1 MCSTKKSAVVL
12 VLIAAFLGAI
22 MTFAQRNENDAFILP
37 DTSSIEVQSNRHTM
51 PEPSGSTVKNR
62 LSTEGYEKK
71 MENERLEIWFN
82 EKIASIRVKDKASGY
97 IWGSLK
103 EEKPKNLNKT
113 WSSMANSLCTLEYFN
128 QKDSEKR
135 ISLYDKEVKATYK
148 WGKNNMKCLVDIESL
163 GIKIAFTMQLKGN
176 SLKFSVDEGSF
187 EETGDFKL
195 KSLYFVPFLGCTE
208 ADEVDGYI
216 FVPDGPGA
224 LIRFQESSQ
233 YISRFE
239 KKIYGNDMGID
250 LLSEA
255 NDLMASRPNDYLVEV
270 PQITMPV
277 FGLVHGAK
285 QNAVFAVVEKGIEYA
300 TIVANVAGM
309 VTDYNW
315 VTARFD
321 YRQMYMHPTTKEGNG
336 VYKPQ
341 DEANRINP
349 EISFYFLSGDE
360 ADYSG
365 MAVLYRNMLKEK
377 GVLERERVDR
387 NIPLKIDVVGA
398 DVKKGFLFN
407 TLSVFTKTDEA
418 VGFVDELVE
427 DGINNLTMVY
437 QGWQKGGLNGSK
449 YGDLRFEK
457 KVGSLSDFEKLRDKI
472 KAGGGRFYLGINPI
486 TANKDQINAT
496 SHSATSLSR
505 TLVKFVRPNT
515 DVMYYENYVIKP
527 KLAANLVQE
536 SYKKLKG
543 FDLAFDQIGYRLY
556 ADYTRNKYVYRE
568 QTMDLFKQAL
578 SASGNEKAALNA
590 PNEYLLGQTGEYFD
604 MPTVCSQYLFETDT
618 VPFLPMVLKGSIDY
632 YAPYSNMGFYSNH
645 SILKMIEY
653 GTYPSFIVSG
663 SESYELEDTPLEDLF
678 SINFHDWKPIIKS
691 VYDKVDSALSS
702 VEGKAIVEHEALAQG
717 VAKVT
722 YEGGTAIYVNYNDK
736 DYVAGGIIVPAL
748 GYLVERG

>member
-1 MCSTKKSAVVL
+1 MVLVSIAVVFATII
-12 VLIAAFLGAI
+12 V
-22 MTFAQRNENDAFILP
+22 FAQKKEDNAFILP
-37 DTSSIEVQSNRHTM
+37 DTSIVEVKSNRHTM
-51 PEPSGSTVKNR
+51 PEPSGSTVKNL

-71 MENERLEIWFN
+71 IENERLEIWFN
-82 EKIASIRVKDKASGY
+82 EKIASIRIKDKTSGY

-113 WSSMANSLCTLEYFN
+113 WSAMANSILTLEYFN
-128 QKDSEKR
+128 QKDAEKR
-135 ISLYDKEVKATYK
+135 ISLYDREVKATYK
-148 WGKNNMKCLVDIESL
+148 WGKDNLKCLVDIKSL
-163 GIKIAFTMQLKGN
+163 GFKIEFTMQLMEN
-176 SLKFSVDEGSF
+176 RLKFSVDEGSF

-208 ADEVDGYI
+208 ADELDGYI

-224 LIRFQESSQ
+224 LIRYQKSSQ

-270 PQITMPV
+270 PQITIPV
-277 FGLVHGAK
+277 FGLVHGPK
-285 QNAVFAVVEKGIEYA
+285 QNAVFAVVENGIENT
-300 TIVANVAGM
+300 TIVASVAGM
-309 VTDYNW
+309 VTNYNW
-315 VTARFD
+315 VAARFD

-341 DEANRINP
+341 DKINRINP
-349 EISFYFLSGDE
+349 EISFYFLSGDA

-365 MAVLYRNMLKEK
+365 MAVLYRNILKEK
-377 GVLERERVDR
+377 GVLGSERIDQ
-387 NIPLKIDVVGA
+387 NIPLRIDVVGA

-407 TLSVFTKTDEA
+407 KLSVFTKTDEA
-418 VGFVDELVE
+418 IKFVDELSN
-427 DGINNLTMVY
+427 DGIKNITMVY

-457 KVGSLSDFEKLRDKI
+457 NVGRRSDFENLRDKV
-472 KAGGGRFYLGINPI
+472 KAGGGRFYLGINPV
-486 TANKDQINAT
+486 TANKDQINPI
-496 SHSATSLSR
+496 SHSATSLSK
-505 TLVKFVRPNT
+505 TLVKFIRPNT
-515 DVMYYENYVIKP
+515 SVMYYENYVIKP
-527 KLAANLVQE
+527 KLVSNLVLE
-536 SYKKLKG
+536 CCKKLDG

-556 ADYTRNKYVYRE
+556 ADYTRNKYVYRD

-578 SASGNEKAALNA
+578 SASSSGKAALST

-618 VPFLPMVLKGSIDY
+618 VPFVQMVLKGSVDY
-632 YAPYSNMGFYSNH
+632 YAPYSNMGFYSNN

-653 GTYPSFIVSG
+653 GTYPSFIVSE
-663 SESYELEDTPLEDLF
+663 SKSYELENTPLEDMF
-678 SINFHDWKPIIKS
+678 SINFQEWRPIIKN
-691 VYDKVDSALSS
+691 VYDKVDSALSN
-702 VEGKAIVEHEALAQG
+702 VEGKQIVEHKALAQG
-717 VAKVT
+717 VVKVT
-722 YEGGTAIYVNYNDK
+722 YEDGTMIYVNYNDSN
-736 DYVAGGIIVPAL
+736 YVTGNITVPAS